1 MESGKVETLNSYG
14 SKVIAGQTNNLP
26 HLFQSSSIRET
37 VPWRTEE
44 KIKTM
49 TLEPPNCPE
58 RETILIVEDEPALN
72 ELIAFHL
79 KGKGYQILTAFDGEE
94 ALKHIQYKP
103 DLIILD
109 ILIPEPDGWDICR
122 AIRKSHNK
130 EIQKIPII
138 ILSALGE
145 EDHRIQ
151 GLHLGADD
159 YITKPFSIQE
169 LLLRVEKLLQMNR
182 EYRRLQSGIS
192 SLTVSQEER
201 NLYIRDL
208 IHDLKNSFLAF
219 QGLTEILGRKKLNPQ
234 NREEIQNAVRESRQS
249 VEKLL
254 AQLWSVSK
262 ENCLNQTESDSSNLR
277 EIIENIIA
285 RYQPLASEKGVLL
298 SCQIFSCPSASLSGQ
313 MQRLGRAIE
322 NIIDNAIK
330 YTGKGGQVL
339 IQVARGNSKEKETNG
354 ILDAN
359 DEFRITVSDTGI
371 GFHRDR
377 LDEVME
383 GLELPSTSLQ
393 SFGHGLSFSKRVIEE
408 AGGEILIESEPGKG
422 TKVTIIFS
430 LAQTAQSLLPES

>member
-1 MESGKVETLNSYG
+1 
-14 SKVIAGQTNNLP
+14 
-26 HLFQSSSIRET
+26 
-37 VPWRTEE
+37 
-44 KIKTM
+44 M

-58 RETILIVEDEPALN
+58 RETILIIEDEPDLN

-79 KGKGYQILTAFDGEE
+79 KGRGYQILTAFDGEE
-94 ALKHIQYKP
+94 ALKHIQHKP

-109 ILIPEPDGWDICR
+109 ILIPEPDGWAICSAVR
-122 AIRKSHNK
+122 SSQDE
-130 EIQKIPII
+130 EIQKTPIL
-138 ILSALGE
+138 ILSALGDE
-145 EDHRIQ
+145 ENRVQ
-151 GLHLGADD
+151 GLQLGADD
-159 YITKPFSIQE
+159 YLTKPFSVQE
-169 LLLRVEKLLQMNR
+169 LLLRVERLLQNKR
-182 EYRRLQSGIS
+182 DYHRLRSGIS
-192 SLTVSQEER
+192 FLTIKQEER
-201 NLYIRDL
+201 NLHVRDL

-234 NREEIQNAVRESRQS
+234 NSEEIQNAVRESRQS

-254 AQLWSVSK
+254 AQLWSASK
-262 ENCLNQTESDSSNLR
+262 ENCLHQAEGDVSNLR
-277 EIIENIIA
+277 EVIENIVA

-298 SCQIFSCPSASLSGQ
+298 SCQIFSCPTAPLSGQ

-359 DEFRITVSDTGI
+359 EEFRITVSDTGI

-377 LDEVME
+377 LDEVLE
-383 GLELPSTSLQ
+383 GLEPPSTSLQ
-393 SFGHGLSFSKRVIEE
+393 SFGHGLSFTKRVIEE
-408 AGGEILIESEPGKG
+408 TGGKILIESEPGKG

-430 LAQTAQSLLPES
+430 LEQTVQSMLPEPRNPSPKVHSLAIQP